1 MTNKLKISPNLSLIS
16 AFLVH
21 LAVEIPYFIFPVIV
35 LLVGEDLNL
44 GEFMWI
50 GLGSAGTI
58 GTLAAGLPAPLFG
71 WLSDRSRRG
80 LLMCYSLILSSFGS
94 FLIGIFG
101 NSLINVIIGFG
112 LIGLGVG
119 LYHPPGLSWV
129 ASAYKDQVNGTYSNY
144 FNRILGVHGVGG
156 TIGSALGPI
165 SVYFLLSNINWR
177 EIFFIWSIPLFILAI
192 LFWSFVARF
201 ETTSALESDKINIQ
215 RPKSLKKPIVNTKLI
230 VIFIFMILMSLT
242 WGMITFILSPF
253 LSEVKGFDIPQA
265 ALFIGISHLFGASG
279 QIFGGILADRYSEKI
294 ALLFAS
300 SLQSL
305 VLICIYLFNPPVIL
319 FILYMALFIANA
331 IFWPVTNS
339 FLAKNTKYIG
349 SAFGGFILTV
359 NVVRALGPT
368 IDGFLITYTSSNF
381 LFIFIGAIFFSF
393 AAFIS
398 LLLIKSI
405 NKP

>member
-1 MTNKLKISPNLSLIS
+1 MISKLKISPNLSLFS

-21 LAVEIPYFIFPVIV
+21 LAVEVPYFIFPVIV
-35 LLVGEDLNL
+35 LLIGEDLNL

-50 GLGSAGTI
+50 GLGSVGTI

-80 LLMCYSLILSSFGS
+80 LLMCYSLILSSSGA
-94 FLIGIFG
+94 FLIGTFG
-101 NSLINVIIGFG
+101 SSLIGVILGFG

-129 ASAYKDQVNGTYSNY
+129 ASAFKDQVNGTYSTH

-156 TIGSALGPI
+156 TIGSAIGPI
-165 SVYFLLSNINWR
+165 SVYFLLSIMNWR
-177 EIFFIWSIPLFILAI
+177 KIFLIWSIPIFILAI
-192 LFWSFVARF
+192 LFWTFVARF
-201 ETTSALESDKINIQ
+201 ETTSDIKSDMVNIQ
-215 RPKSLKKPIVNTKLI
+215 RTKNPQKSILNSKLMI
-230 VIFIFMILMSLT
+230 IFIFMILMSLT

-253 LSEVKGFDIPQA
+253 LSEVKGFDISQA

-279 QIFGGILADRYSEKI
+279 QLFGGALADRYSEKI

-305 VLICIYLFNPPVIL
+305 VLISIYLFSPPVIL
-319 FILYMALFIANA
+319 FMLYMALFIANA

-359 NVVRALGPT
+359 NVIRALGPT
-368 IDGFLITYTSSNF
+368 IDGFLITYVSSDY
-381 LFIFIGAIFFSF
+381 LFIFIGAILFSF

-398 LLLIKSI
+398 LYLTF
-405 NKP
+405 ND